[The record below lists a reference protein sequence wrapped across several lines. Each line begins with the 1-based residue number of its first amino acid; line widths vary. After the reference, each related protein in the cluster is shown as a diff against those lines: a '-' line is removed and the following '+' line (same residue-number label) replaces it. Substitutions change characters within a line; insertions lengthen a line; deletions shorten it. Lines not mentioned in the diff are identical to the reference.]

1 MRKAAY
7 ESLNIQL
14 ERIKDV
20 ADIVDLASIKEKLS
34 DIENKI
40 RAIINEEYLMGSTNR
55 RTCKTVRA
63 NFVKNNPALL
73 EAAEKIIEQEIS
85 VPLNITDL
93 FDDKYLRVVVTFVKD
108 KLADFRYFTYQVGE
122 DRMLVKVSGTL
133 LPENKGEDF
142 EPTF

>member
-7 ESLNIQL
+7 EMLNIQL

-20 ADIVDLASIKEKLS
+20 ADIAETTAVKEKLT

-40 RAIINEEYLMGSTNR
+40 RAVINEEYLMGSTNR

-73 EAAEKIIEQEIS
+73 DAAQKIVEQEIN
-85 VPLNITDL
+85 VPMNISDL
-93 FDDKYLRVVVTFVKD
+93 FDSKYLRVVVTFIKD

-122 DRMLVKVSGTL
+122 DRMLVKTSGTL
-133 LPENKGEDF
+133 IEDKGETF

>member
-7 ESLNIQL
+7 EMLNIQL

-20 ADIVDLASIKEKLS
+20 ADIAETTAVKEKLT

-40 RAIINEEYLMGSTNR
+40 RAVINEEYLMGSTNR

-73 EAAEKIIEQEIS
+73 DAAEKLFEQDINVPMNIS
-85 VPLNITDL
+85 NL
-93 FDDKYLRVVVTFVKD
+93 FDEKYLRVVVTFVKD
-108 KLADFRYFTYQVGE
+108 KLADFRYFTYQVGD

-133 LPENKGEDF
+133 IEDKGETF
-142 EPTF
+142 ESTF

>member
-1 MRKAAY
+1 MRKTAY
-7 ESLNIQL
+7 DLLNFQL

-20 ADIVDLASIKEKLS
+20 ADIVDLESVKEKLS
-34 DIENKI
+34 DVENKI

-73 EAAEKIIEQEIS
+73 EAAEKIVEQEIN
-85 VPLNITDL
+85 VPLNITNL

-108 KLADFRYFTYQVGE
+108 KLADFRYFTYPVGE

-133 LPENKGEDF
+133 IEDKGE
-142 EPTF
+142 TFDPAF

>member
-7 ESLNIQL
+7 EMLNIQL

-20 ADIVDLASIKEKLS
+20 ADIAETTAVKEKLT

-40 RAIINEEYLMGSTNR
+40 RAVINEEYLMGSTNR

-73 EAAEKIIEQEIS
+73 DAAEKIIEQEIN
-85 VPLNITDL
+85 VPMNISNL
-93 FDDKYLRVVVTFVKD
+93 FDEKYLRVVVTFVKD
-108 KLADFRYFTYQVGE
+108 KLADFRYFTYQVGD

-133 LPENKGEDF
+133 IEDKGETF
-142 EPTF
+142 ESTF

>member
-7 ESLNIQL
+7 ELLNIQL

-20 ADIVDLASIKEKLS
+20 ADIVDTASVKEKLS

-40 RAIINEEYLMGSTNR
+40 RAVINEEYLMGSTNR
-55 RTCKTVRA
+55 RTCKTVRS

-73 EAAEKIIEQEIS
+73 DAAEKIIEQEIN
-85 VPLNITDL
+85 VPMNISNL
-93 FDDKYLRVVVTFVKD
+93 FDEKYLRVVVTFVKD

-133 LPENKGEDF
+133 IEDKGETF
-142 EPTF
+142 ESAF

>member
-1 MRKAAY
+1 MRKTAY
-7 ESLNIQL
+7 DLLNFQL

-20 ADIVDLASIKEKLS
+20 ADIVDLESVKEKLS
-34 DIENKI
+34 DVENKI

-73 EAAEKIIEQEIS
+73 EAAEKIVEQEIN
-85 VPLNITDL
+85 VLLNITNL

-108 KLADFRYFTYQVGE
+108 KLADFRYFTYPVGE

-133 LPENKGEDF
+133 IEDKGE
-142 EPTF
+142 TFDPAF